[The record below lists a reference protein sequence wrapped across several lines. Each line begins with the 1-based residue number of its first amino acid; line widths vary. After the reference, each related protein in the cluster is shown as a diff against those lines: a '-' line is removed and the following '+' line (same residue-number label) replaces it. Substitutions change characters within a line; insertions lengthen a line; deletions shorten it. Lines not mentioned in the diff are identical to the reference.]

1 MLDFLLFLL
10 VLVIFFTGVQV
21 GASVGGIPS
30 MVRWVADKL
39 EGFFKKDSK
48 HDQ

>member
-1 MLDFLLFLL
+1 MIDFLLFLL

-39 EGFFKKDSK
+39 EHFFKKDDK
-48 HDQ
+48 RE